1 MGATGLISSSA
12 GAGVGATVASAVVV
26 PAPSFSFP
34 PGLIPT
40 LVEAKSRHSAMYAP
54 LEVRDIEKAGEAGWP
69 GGHVGGWVAGWARG
83 WLGGWVGTPPC
94 THRWRSGTLKRLVPL
109 GGWVGT
115 REAWRGGGGERQA

>member
-1 MGATGLISSSA
+1 MQSVPAGQSLGLHLPLSTLPTSGQPSHSPGNTGVGGLGSLGATGLISSSA

-54 LEVRDIEKAGEAGWP
+54 LEVRDIEKAGA
-69 GGHVGGWVAGWARG
+69 AG
-83 WLGGWVGTPPC
+83 WLGGHTGGME
-94 THRWRSGTLKRLVPL
+94 RWWG
-109 GGWVGT
+109 
-115 REAWRGGGGERQA
+115 